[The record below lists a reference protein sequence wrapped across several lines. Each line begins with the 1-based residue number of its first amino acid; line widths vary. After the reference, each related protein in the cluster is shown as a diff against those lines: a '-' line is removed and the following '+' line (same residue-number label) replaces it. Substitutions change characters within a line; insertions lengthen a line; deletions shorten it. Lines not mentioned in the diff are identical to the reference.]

1 MAVLCV
7 LSPSSDSDPAH
18 FKSLKKFD
26 WRVYIW
32 YTLKQVSKIIFQFI
46 ILTRKGRLEQMELKI
61 DPNGIWYHGS
71 NMVFS
76 ELREGSTITQWKEL
90 AEAFSHQPDRLSYD
104 DNGKIYH
111 NGTEKG
117 YLYVIDEPIVVGVDV
132 YQHPRT
138 VMDENAEFLTKRPLK
153 VRMIAEL

>member
-1 MAVLCV
+1 
-7 LSPSSDSDPAH
+7 
-18 FKSLKKFD
+18 
-26 WRVYIW
+26 
-32 YTLKQVSKIIFQFI
+32 
-46 ILTRKGRLEQMELKI
+46 MEIKI
-61 DPNGIWYHGS
+61 DPKGVWYHGS

-117 YLYVIDEPIVVGVDV
+117 YLYVIDEPITVGIDV

-138 VMDENAEFLTKRPLK
+138 VMDENAEFLTKRQIK
-153 VRMIAEL
+153 VKMVCEL